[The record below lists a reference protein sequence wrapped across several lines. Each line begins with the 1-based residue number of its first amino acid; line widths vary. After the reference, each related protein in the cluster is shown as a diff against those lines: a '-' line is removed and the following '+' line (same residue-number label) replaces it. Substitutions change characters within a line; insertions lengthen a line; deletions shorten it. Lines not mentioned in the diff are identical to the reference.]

1 MMVPELRFAVLGPVR
16 AWCGETELELGSP
29 QRRAVLAVLLL
40 AEGRQVPVSA
50 LVEALW
56 GDDPPKA
63 AVGTVRTYISQL
75 RRCLRAGGGEH
86 VIGSAGAGYVLPVPS
101 AAVDLGLFLQWTG
114 QARAARCAGDV
125 AGAEV
130 LLRDAL
136 GLWTGEPLAGLPGE
150 HAGRQRARLADLRL
164 AAVED
169 RLAMEIELGG
179 HVAAAAEL
187 RPLVSAYPLRERFNE
202 LLMLALYR
210 AGRQAEALAVFGRT
224 RHTLSEELG
233 IDSGPALREMHQRIL
248 QTDENLNLRQAVTAD
263 AGPPAA
269 AAPSPAGARTRTC
282 RRPARRSR
290 RWPRCS
296 ATVPASR
303 SQAT

>member
-40 AEGRQVPVSA
+40 AEGRQVPVDA

-56 GDDPPKA
+56 GDEPPKA

-75 RRCLRAGGGEH
+75 RRCLRAGGGAD

-114 QARAARCAGDV
+114 QARAVRCAGDA

-130 LLRDAL
+130 FLRDAL

-150 HAGRQRARLADLRL
+150 YAGRQRARIADLRL

-169 RLAMEIELGG
+169 RLAMEIELAG

-187 RPLVSAYPLRERFNE
+187 RPLVSAHPLRERFTE

-210 AGRQAEALAVFGRT
+210 AGRQAEALAVFGRA
-224 RHTLSEELG
+224 RHTLGEELG
-233 IDSGPALREMHQRIL
+233 IDPGPALRDMHRRIL
-248 QTDENLNLRQAVTAD
+248 QADESLMGTDRRQAVAAD

-269 AAPSPAGARTRTC
+269 AAPSPPGAQARTC
-282 RRPARRSR
+282 RGPARRSR
-290 RWPRCS
+290 RWPRC
-296 ATVPASR
+296 R
-303 SQAT
+303 SLRG